1 MITATLT
8 QTPTQQLTLY
18 DVSWETYEKL
28 LSAFGERPIKL
39 NYSQGILEIM
49 IMSYQ
54 HERYKS
60 LIARLIETL
69 TEEMNMPI
77 TSAGSTTLKKKKLER
92 GLEPDE
98 CFYLQNEAAV
108 RGKKEI
114 NLQYDPPPDLAIEID
129 ITSSSVSR
137 MSIYHAF
144 GVLEVWRFD
153 EATLEFYQWS
163 DSGYG
168 LVEFSPAF
176 PQLKATDLMPF
187 IELTETSDNTTVFRQ
202 FRAWVRENL
211 MID

>member
-1 MITATLT
+1 MTATLT
-8 QTPTQQLTLY
+8 PAPTQQLTLY
-18 DVSWETYEKL
+18 DVSWETYEQL

-39 NYSQGILEIM
+39 NYSHGILEIM

-77 TSAGSTTLKKKKLER
+77 ASAGSTTLKKKKLAR

-98 CFYLQNEAAV
+98 CFYLQNETAV

-129 ITSSSVSR
+129 ITSCSVSR

-153 EATLEFYQWS
+153 GTRLEFYQWS

-176 PQLKATDLMPF
+176 PQLQASDLMPF

-202 FRAWVRENL
+202 FRAWVKKNL
-211 MID
+211 SSE